1 MKFKNPQALFSVR
14 ADFSL
19 CMIVFS
25 ELFRGLRFVLLKCFD
40 KIAQVVVSAVESNI
54 RNEVVRVQKLFRRTF
69 YSEKKRQKYLGD
81 ISAAS
86 ARLPRVSWF
95 IYSSL
100 IIFKELFNCR
110 ILLRLLYVSSSLI
123 L

>member
-1 MKFKNPQALFSVR
+1 MY
-14 ADFSL
+14 D
-19 CMIVFS
+19 CFS
-25 ELFRGLRFVLLKCFD
+25 ELFWGLRFVLLKCFD

-54 RNEVVRVQKLFRRTF
+54 RNEVVRVQKLLRRTF
-69 YSEKKRQKYLGD
+69 YSVIIEVFDRRFAGHFGKETAKYLGD